1 LSFSAAVRSRST
13 QLPLAAM
20 FIGFVLCG
28 MATVLLGPVLPVMS
42 ERWRLADAQAG
53 LLFTAQ
59 FLGST
64 LTSILTP
71 WRLRLSLVS
80 GYGLLAAG
88 FITFAFAN
96 YTFSVVAFALIGLG
110 IGLSVTA
117 TNLLVGSVDAE
128 RRATLLTRSNF
139 FWGVGAVVCAP
150 LVGLAVRLHQM
161 RLFLLTAAAALAMI
175 GLVLS
180 PLLIAGDGESAPSK
194 NKRAVN
200 SRHHAFPPVR
210 LFLLFAVILFLYVGA
225 ENSVGGW
232 VAVYSH
238 RFLNMPTARASFAAL
253 IFWLSLVAGRGIA
266 SIVLRRLTETAV
278 LLPAALL
285 AIAGTLLLLLCH
297 GTASV
302 FVAIAVAGLGC
313 GPIFPLLM
321 SRLFA
326 CSGTSRHT
334 GWVFAV
340 SGSGGAVLPW
350 FTGLISTQTGSLR
363 VGFAVPLAALAVI
376 LLFVLFGER
385 TDQCRETAY

>member
-1 LSFSAAVRSRST
+1 
-13 QLPLAAM
+13 M

-28 MATVLLGPVLPVMS
+28 MATVLLGPVLPTMS
-42 ERWRLADAQAG
+42 ERWRIADAQAG

-88 FITFAFAN
+88 FITLAFAD
-96 YTFSVVAFALIGLG
+96 YASSVAAFALIGLG

-117 TNLLVGSVDAE
+117 TNLLVGSLDAE

-139 FWGVGAVVCAP
+139 FWGVGAVACAP
-150 LVGLAVRLHQM
+150 LVGLAERVHHM
-161 RLFLLTAAAALAMI
+161 RLFLLLSAAALAAI
-175 GLVLS
+175 GLILS
-180 PLLIAGDGESAPSK
+180 PLLLVPDTESAPSQGE
-194 NKRAVN
+194 RIDGFRQRI
-200 SRHHAFPPVR
+200 SPPVS

-225 ENSVGGW
+225 ENSIGGW

-238 RFLNMPTARASFAAL
+238 RFLNMPTARASLAAL

-266 SIVLRRLTETAV
+266 SVLLRRVTETAV

-285 AIAGTLLLLLCH
+285 AIAGTLLLLLYN
-297 GTASV
+297 GTTIV
-302 FVAIAVAGLGC
+302 FTAIAVAGLGC

-321 SRLFA
+321 SRLFER
-326 CSGTSRHT
+326 SGTSRHT

-350 FTGLISTQTGSLR
+350 LTGLISTQTGSLR
-363 VGFAVPLAALAVI
+363 TGFAVPLAALAVI
-376 LLFVLFGER
+376 LLFALLGRRTGHRGE
-385 TDQCRETAY
+385 TVY